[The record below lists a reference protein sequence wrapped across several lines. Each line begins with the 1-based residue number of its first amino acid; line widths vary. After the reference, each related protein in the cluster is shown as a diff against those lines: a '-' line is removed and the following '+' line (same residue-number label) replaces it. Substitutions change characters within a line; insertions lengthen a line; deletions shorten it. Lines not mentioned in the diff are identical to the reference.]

1 MGTTDAVGKL
11 VYKVEQC
18 IDYQNLWAM
27 EKDFN
32 KCGLTIQT
40 TSNNRMILAKL
51 RNGKPVTNEVVTD
64 YIFVG
69 SLKDPTKDI
78 SDRAILKI
86 CDFVRN
92 ASSKSGTVKN
102 MPRVWRDG
110 LRMYG
115 YSVFVKNEDVNVVA
129 DSIQE

>member
-1 MGTTDAVGKL
+1 MTTHDNIGKL
-11 VYKVEQC
+11 IYKIEQC

-27 EKDFN
+27 EADFN

-51 RNGKPVTNEVVTD
+51 RNNRPVTQEVIKD

-69 SLKDPTKDI
+69 SLQDATRELT
-78 SDRAILKI
+78 DRAARKI
-86 CDFVRN
+86 CDFARN
-92 ASSKSGTVKN
+92 ASSKAGKVKN

-115 YSVFVKNEDVNVVA
+115 YSVFVKNEDVGSIA

>member
-1 MGTTDAVGKL
+1 MGTKDHIGNL

-18 IDYQNLWAM
+18 IDYQNLWAL

-51 RNGKPVTNEVVTD
+51 RNSKPVTNEVISD

-69 SLKDPTKDI
+69 TLSKPTTDI
-78 SDRAILKI
+78 TERAITKI

-92 ASSKSGTVKN
+92 ASDKPGKVKD

-115 YSVFVKNEDVNVVA
+115 YSVFVKNEDINQIA